1 MNCLNNLE
9 ISNLTTGAGSC
20 PAKFAGKPSVVHRP
34 ADPVSRFTSHGHIV
48 AHVKARRP
56 ADCLRM
62 VRLWQL
68 LYRFKRSLANLT
80 SGNISRLT
88 VPGKTRLKR
97 MQDR

>member
-1 MNCLNNLE
+1 M
-9 ISNLTTGAGSC
+9 
-20 PAKFAGKPSVVHRP
+20 
-34 ADPVSRFTSHGHIV
+34 